1 MHTPLPSII
10 LELQK
15 ALTPHKI
22 YLVGGAVRN
31 RLQNK
36 PWPEDLDLATTAT
49 PDLTIKAMKALS
61 LRPNTRGQSFGV
73 ISTKAPNHTIE
84 IATLRQE
91 TYTPGSRYPKVTFI
105 TDLKQDSHRR
115 DFTIN
120 AIYLEIHTTGQTTP
134 HDFHNGIEDLKN
146 KKVRFIGNK
155 EERLKQ
161 DPTRQQRYEKFV
173 KELENTKEK
182 SGATEGN

>member
-1 MHTPLPSII
+1 MHTPLPPII
-10 LELQK
+10 QALQTELH
-15 ALTPHKI
+15 PHKI

-31 RLQNK
+31 YLQNK
-36 PWPEDLDLATTAT
+36 PWPKDLDLATTAT

-61 LRPNTRGQSFGV
+61 LTPNTRGQNFGV
-73 ISTKAPNHTIE
+73 ISTKTPNHTIE

-91 TYTPGSRYPKVTFI
+91 TYKQGSRYPKVTFI

-120 AIYLEIHTTGQTTP
+120 AIYLEIHPTGNTTT
-134 HDFHNGIEDLKN
+134 HDFHNGQEDLKN

-161 DPTRQQRYEKFV
+161 DPTRQERFDKFV
-173 KELENTKEK
+173 KELKT
-182 SGATEGN
+182 S